1 MSASPLVT
9 RLISS
14 SVAIANQAGKII
26 RDVMAKGELAI
37 VEKEVYIL
45 YYTTILLYYYT
56 NILPL
61 QGSLPQTWKTL
72 TPTFTHIH
80 SNRKMLIYIYTCRFG
95 IIL

>member
-45 YYTTILLYYYT
+45 YYTTIL
-56 NILPL
+56 IFFPCRV
-61 QGSLPQTWKTL
+61 PQTWKTL